1 MWPIAGGLAKVNAA
15 AAKIKAWA
23 SCGLNHVSWSSPQ
36 LAVSQWVLSQ
46 RNYLFIKEEE
56 KKTAYWLNF
65 KNKKI
70 EGQKQT
76 FINMLNYLRN
86 IMVPLGSPL
95 DGQHDT
101 HQPHQKSNQKE
112 FW

>member
-1 MWPIAGGLAKVNAA
+1 
-15 AAKIKAWA
+15 
-23 SCGLNHVSWSSPQ
+23 
-36 LAVSQWVLSQ
+36 VLSQ

-56 KKTAYWLNF
+56 KKRAYRLNF

-70 EGQKQT
+70 KGQKQT

-86 IMVPLGSPL
+86 IMVPLESPL

-112 FW
+112 F